1 METAARPTTARM
13 TRVLDFA
20 SRFSN
25 LCIAVFLSEL
35 GRKAA
40 LRLVARPVWCVFDHV
55 VLPPSLKAK
64 SLVREKSAHLQGG
77 RRQ

>member
-1 METAARPTTARM
+1 MA
-13 TRVLDFA
+13 
-20 SRFSN
+20 
-25 LCIAVFLSEL
+25 IILSEL
-35 GRKAA
+35 GREAA
-40 LRLVARPVWCVFDHV
+40 IRLVTRPVWCVFDHV